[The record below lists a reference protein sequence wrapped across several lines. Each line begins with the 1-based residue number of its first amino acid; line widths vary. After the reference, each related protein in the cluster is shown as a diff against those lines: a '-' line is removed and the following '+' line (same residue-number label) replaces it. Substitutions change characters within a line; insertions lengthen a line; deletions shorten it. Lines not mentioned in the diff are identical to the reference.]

1 MVKLFSAEIIF
12 CSNFKV
18 NMANSKNLSFAEML
32 EESLAGKDSLEGKVV
47 LGTIVGIKNDKAV
60 IDVGLK
66 SEGRL
71 FLDDIKALKGTD
83 EVSVGDTLEVFVERY
98 EDRNGEP
105 ILSIERAKKEAV
117 WKDLEKR
124 LEAGESVEGSITGRT
139 KGGFAVDI
147 NGTTAFLPGS
157 QVDLRLVKDITP
169 LLNLKQPFKI
179 LKMDRARNNI
189 VVSRRA
195 VLEAARNETRA
206 EVISKLE
213 EGMIVEGVVKN
224 IADYGVFVD
233 IGGID
238 GLLHVTDMSWK
249 RITNPSEM
257 VKVGDTVKVQ
267 VIKFNKDSGR
277 ISLGMKQLV
286 KSPWEN
292 IEKKYIV
299 GNKYKG
305 KVVNVTDYGAFIEL
319 EDCIEGLAYLSEMSW
334 IRKNVQPNKVVNVGD
349 EVEVMILDINPQKRK
364 ISLGLKQCQPNPW
377 QKFAEEHPA
386 GTKLEGVI
394 KNITEFGIF
403 VGLTDD
409 LDGMVH
415 MSDVSWNDGSNEDKS
430 KQLEKG
436 QKIEVVVLDINPEKE
451 RINLGI
457 KQLENDPFA
466 EAANNT
472 KKGDVVVAEVKEIH
486 AAGVDVL
493 LENGL
498 NGFIKKGD
506 ISSEKG
512 KQRADS
518 LAIGEKVEAVVLGLE
533 KNTRRVNLSIKALEV
548 QREKEAL
555 EQFGSA
561 DSGASLGDILGA
573 ALEKKEKEEG
583 KKTTTKKASAAA
595 SKKAETKKTEKED
608 EPKKKTTKKKSEETT
623 EEPKKK
629 VAKKKTDK
637 KAEK

>member
-1 MVKLFSAEIIF
+1 MDNKEKI
-12 CSNFKV
+12 
-18 NMANSKNLSFAEML
+18 SFAEML

-83 EVSVGDTLEVFVERY
+83 TVEVGNTLEVFVERY
-98 EDRNGEP
+98 EDKNGEP

-124 LEAGESVEGSITGRT
+124 LESGEIVEGIITGRT

-147 NGTTAFLPGS
+147 DGTMAFLPGS

-179 LKMDRARNNI
+179 LKMDKARNNI

-213 EGMIVEGVVKN
+213 EGMIVDGVVKN
-224 IADYGVFVD
+224 ITDYGVFVD

-249 RITNPSEM
+249 RVASPSDL
-257 VKVGDTVKVQ
+257 VKVGDNVRVQ

-286 KSPWEN
+286 ESPWEN

-299 GNKYKG
+299 GQQYKG

-319 EDCIEGLAYLSEMSW
+319 EDCIEGMAYMSELSW
-334 IRKNVQPNKVVNVGD
+334 LRKNVQPSKVVNVGD
-349 EVEVMILDINPQKRK
+349 VVDAMVLEVNPQKRK

-377 QKFAEEHPA
+377 QEFAEEHPV
-386 GTKLEGVI
+386 GTKLDGTV

-403 VGLTDD
+403 VGVNDV

-436 QKIEVVVLDINPEKE
+436 QKIEVVVLDVNPEKE

-457 KQLENDPFA
+457 KQLENDPYA
-466 EAANNT
+466 EAASST
-472 KKGDVVVAEVKEIH
+472 KKGDVVVAEVKKIQT
-486 AAGVDVL
+486 AGVDVV

-498 NGFIKKGD
+498 NGFIKRGD

-512 KQRADS
+512 KQRADV
-518 LAIGEKVEAVVLGLE
+518 LAVGEKVEAVVLGVE
-533 KNTRRVNLSIKALEV
+533 KGSRRVNLSIKALEI

-555 EQFGSA
+555 EQFGST

-573 ALEKKEKEEG
+573 AFEKKEEEE
-583 KKTTTKKASAAA
+583 KNE
-595 SKKAETKKTEKED
+595 SKKLNRA
-608 EPKKKTTKKKSEETT
+608 
-623 EEPKKK
+623 
-629 VAKKKTDK
+629 
-637 KAEK
+637 